1 MNAQISSFY
10 QTVTKQCSN
19 AHSLRTICELVCRNL
34 IQSFS
39 INHLQLIIKSN
50 NEWKLLLEL
59 NSKGIQYYFPPTIIP
74 TANEY
79 YYKNIHYYANK
90 TEASIDIFKN
100 YRYILVPLKYHAK
113 IIGHLTIA
121 APLTSTLQ
129 PKHLTILTALLATE
143 ITAGLIKQTTK
154 SHSLS
159 RKHAEKELLSSKE
172 QQQSLLNYLQGMHE
186 ISFQLW
192 RSNIMKDMLF
202 IAVDE
207 GKKRLNIDR
216 MAIFLFDEQQ
226 KMHGTFGTDI
236 QGNTVD
242 EFYFHSD
249 IPNQWF
255 ASKTLKDKEYI
266 AFQENTPLYHDL
278 QQIGFG
284 WSAYIALWDE
294 DTPIGWI
301 ACDNLLTG
309 QPLRNYHHQLL
320 KQYGFIVSQHILR
333 LQAAD
338 TLIKLNHDLEQ
349 RVQSRTK
356 ALNKANEQLQKLSRI
371 DALTNIA
378 NRRVYDETVMTEWRR
393 ANRLGLPLSLLILDI
408 DNFKTY
414 NDKLG
419 HAAGDQC
426 LKTIAAV
433 LSKVERRA
441 GTLFARYGGE
451 EFVLLLPGQDQ
462 QAAVNN
468 AQRLLNAMHKIALP
482 FPCLELNNNAPAIV
496 TISIGV
502 STIIPSQ
509 TTTYDAFFKHVDTAL
524 YQAKAEGK
532 DCFRV
537 LLPELSA

>member
-1 MNAQISSFY
+1 MNEQIAVFY

-39 INHLQLIIKSN
+39 VNHLQLIIKYN

-59 NSKGIQYYFPPTIIP
+59 NSKGIQYYFPPAIIP
-74 TANEY
+74 TTNEH
-79 YYKNIHYYANK
+79 YYKTVHYYNNK
-90 TEASIDIFKN
+90 TEASIDILPN
-100 YRYILVPLKYHAK
+100 YRYILIPLKHHSA

-121 APLTSTLQ
+121 VPLESNLQ
-129 PKHLTILTALLATE
+129 PKHLTILAALLSAE
-143 ITAGLIKQTTK
+143 ITTELIKKSTK
-154 SHSLS
+154 NHNIG
-159 RKHAEKELLSSKE
+159 RINAEKALLSSKE
-172 QQQSLLNYLQGMHE
+172 QQKSLLSYLQNMHD

-192 RSNIMKDMLF
+192 RNNIMEDMLF
-202 IAVDE
+202 IAVEE

-216 MAIFLFDEQQ
+216 MAIFLFDEQKQ
-226 KMHGTFGTDI
+226 MHGTFGTDI
-236 QGNTVD
+236 NGNTVD
-242 EFYFHSD
+242 EFYFKSA
-249 IPNQWF
+249 IPDQWY
-255 ASKTLKDKEYI
+255 AANTLNDKEYI

-278 QQIGFG
+278 KQIGFG

-301 ACDNLLTG
+301 ACDNLITG

-320 KQYGFIVSQHILR
+320 KQYGFIISQHILR
-333 LQAAD
+333 LRAAD
-338 TLIKLNHDLEQ
+338 KLIKLNHNLEQ

-356 ALNKANEQLQKLSRI
+356 ALNQANEQLQKLSRI

-378 NRRVYDETVMTEWRR
+378 NRRVFDETVMTEWCR

-426 LKTIAAV
+426 LKTIASA

-462 QAAVNN
+462 PAAINN
-468 AQRLLNAMHKIALP
+468 AQRLLNAMHNLALP
-482 FPCLELNNNAPAIV
+482 FPSESKKDKAIMTV
-496 TISIGV
+496 SIGV

-509 TTTYDAFFKHVDTAL
+509 TITYDEFFKDVDNAL

-537 LLPELSA
+537 LLPELI

>member
-1 MNAQISSFY
+1 MNEQISFFY

-39 INHLQLIIKSN
+39 INHLQLIIKYN
-50 NEWKLLLEL
+50 NEWQLLLEL
-59 NSKGIQYYFPPTIIP
+59 NSEGIKYYFPPVIMPIT
-74 TANEY
+74 NEY
-79 YYKNIHYYANK
+79 HYKNIHYYTNK
-90 TEASIDIFKN
+90 TEASIDILEN
-100 YRYILVPLKYHAK
+100 YRYLLIPLKHHSS

-121 APLTSTLQ
+121 APLTSKLQ
-129 PKHLTILTALLATE
+129 PKDFTILASLLAAE
-143 ITAGLIKQTTK
+143 IESGLIKQTTK
-154 SHSLS
+154 HHSLS
-159 RKHAEKELLSSKE
+159 RINTEKELLSSKE
-172 QQQSLLNYLQGMHE
+172 QQQSLLNYLQSMHD

-192 RSNIMKDMLF
+192 RSSIMKDMLF
-202 IAVDE
+202 IAIDE

-216 MAIFLFDEQQ
+216 MAIFLFDQ
-226 KMHGTFGTDI
+226 KKHMHGTFGTDI

-242 EFYFHSD
+242 EFYFHSEV
-249 IPNQWF
+249 PNQWF
-255 ASKTLKDKEYI
+255 ASNTLKNKEYI
-266 AFQENTPLYHDL
+266 AFKENTPLYHDL

-301 ACDNLLTG
+301 ACDNLITG

-320 KQYGFIVSQHILR
+320 KQYGFIISQHILR

-338 TLIKLNHDLEQ
+338 NLIKLNHDLEQ

-378 NRRVYDETVMTEWRR
+378 NRRVFDETVITEWHR
-393 ANRLGLPLSLLILDI
+393 ANRLALPLSLLILDI

-426 LKTIAAV
+426 LKTIASV

-462 QAAVNN
+462 QEAANN
-468 AQRLLNAMHKIALP
+468 AQRLLNAMHKVALP
-482 FPCLELNNNAPAIV
+482 FPCHESNNNNQPIV

-509 TTTYDAFFKHVDTAL
+509 TTTYCDFFKCVDTAL
-524 YQAKAEGK
+524 YQAKANGK
-532 DCFRV
+532 DCFHV
-537 LLPELSA
+537 ITSI

>member
-1 MNAQISSFY
+1 M
-10 QTVTKQCSN
+10 
-19 AHSLRTICELVCRNL
+19 L
-34 IQSFS
+34 I
-39 INHLQLIIKSN
+39 
-50 NEWKLLLEL
+50 
-59 NSKGIQYYFPPTIIP
+59 
-74 TANEY
+74 
-79 YYKNIHYYANK
+79 
-90 TEASIDIFKN
+90 
-100 YRYILVPLKYHAK
+100 PLKHHSA

-121 APLTSTLQ
+121 VPLESNLQ
-129 PKHLTILTALLATE
+129 PKHLTILTALLSAE
-143 ITAGLIKQTTK
+143 ITAGLIKKATK
-154 SHSLS
+154 NHNVG
-159 RKHAEKELLSSKE
+159 RINAEKALLSSKE
-172 QQQSLLNYLQGMHE
+172 QQKSLLSYLQNMHD

-192 RSNIMKDMLF
+192 RSNIMEDMLF

-216 MAIFLFDEQQ
+216 MAIFLFDKQ
-226 KMHGTFGTDI
+226 KRMHGTFGTDI
-236 QGNTVD
+236 HGNTVN
-242 EFYFHSD
+242 EGYFESE

-255 ASKTLKDKEYI
+255 ASKTLEYKEYI

-301 ACDNLLTG
+301 ACDNLITG

-333 LQAAD
+333 LRAAD
-338 TLIKLNHDLEQ
+338 KLIKLNHDLEQ

-356 ALNKANEQLQKLSRI
+356 ELNKANEQLQKLSRI

-378 NRRVYDETVMTEWRR
+378 NRRVFDETVMTEWRR

-426 LKTIAAV
+426 LRKIAAT
-433 LSKVERRA
+433 LSQVERRA

-451 EFVLLLPGQDQ
+451 EFVLLLPGQNQ

-468 AQRLLNAMHKIALP
+468 AQRLLNAMHNLALP
-482 FPCLELNNNAPAIV
+482 FPSESKKDKPIV
-496 TISIGV
+496 TVSIGV

-509 TTTYDAFFKHVDTAL
+509 TTTYGNFFKHVDTAL

-537 LLPELSA
+537 LLPD

>member
-1 MNAQISSFY
+1 MNEKINIFY
-10 QTVTKQCSN
+10 QTVAKQYSN
-19 AHSLRTICELVCRNL
+19 AHSLRTICELICRNL
-34 IQSFS
+34 IQHFS
-39 INHLQLIIKSN
+39 VNHLQLIIKYN
-50 NEWKLLLEL
+50 KQWKLLLDL
-59 NSKGIQYYFPPTIIP
+59 NSEGIKYHFPPITMPII
-74 TANEY
+74 NEY
-79 YYKNIHYYANK
+79 YYKNSHYYTHK
-90 TEASIDIFKN
+90 TDASIDVITN
-100 YRYILVPLKYHAK
+100 YRYLLIPLKHHSV

-121 APLTSTLQ
+121 VPLTSTLL
-129 PKHLTILTALLATE
+129 PKHFTVLASLLSAE
-143 ITAGLIKQTTK
+143 IKSVVAKQTTK
-154 SHSLS
+154 KHSL
-159 RKHAEKELLSSKE
+159 RRIHTEKELQSSQEK
-172 QQQSLLNYLQGMHE
+172 QQTLLNQLQSMHD

-192 RSNIMKDMLF
+192 RSNSMKDMLF
-202 IAVDE
+202 IAIDE
-207 GKKRLNIDR
+207 GKKQLKIDR

-226 KMHGTFGTDI
+226 NMHGTFGTDI

-242 EFYFHSD
+242 EFYFHSE

-255 ASKTLKDKEYI
+255 SSNTLKDKEYI

-278 QQIGFG
+278 KQIGFG

-301 ACDNLLTG
+301 ACDNLITG
-309 QPLRNYHHQLL
+309 QPLYNYHHQLL

-333 LQAAD
+333 LRAAD
-338 TLIKLNHDLEQ
+338 DLIKLNRDLEQ
-349 RVQSRTK
+349 RVQNRTQ
-356 ALNKANEQLQKLSRI
+356 ALNKANAQLQKLSRI

-378 NRRVYDETVMTEWRR
+378 NRRVFDETVVAEWRR
-393 ANRLGLPLSLLILDI
+393 ANRLKLPLSLLIVDI

-414 NDKLG
+414 NDNLG

-441 GTLFARYGGE
+441 ETLFARYGGE

-462 QAAVNN
+462 QAAVKN
-468 AQRLLNAMHKIALP
+468 AKRLLNAIHKIALP
-482 FPCLELNNNAPAIV
+482 FPSVELNGSTLAIV

-509 TTTYDAFFKHVDTAL
+509 ATTYEEFFKHVDTAL
-524 YQAKAEGK
+524 YQAKAAGK

-537 LLPELSA
+537 LSPD

>member
-1 MNAQISSFY
+1 MNEQVALFY
-10 QTVTKQCSN
+10 QTIAKQCSN
-19 AHSLRTICELVCRNL
+19 AHSLRTICELICRNL
-34 IQSFS
+34 IQFFS
-39 INHLQLIIKSN
+39 VNHLQLIIKYN
-50 NEWKLLLEL
+50 NEWKLLLDL
-59 NSKGIQYYFPPTIIP
+59 NSKGIQYHFPPIAT
-74 TANEY
+74 TQKNEH

-90 TEASIDIFKN
+90 TTASIDILPN
-100 YRYILVPLKYHAK
+100 YRYVLIPLKHRSV

-121 APLTSTLQ
+121 VPLTSHLV
-129 PKHLTILTALLATE
+129 PKHLAIVASLLATE
-143 ITAGLIKQTTK
+143 IKTSLEKQTTK
-154 SHSLS
+154 HHSLS
-159 RKHAEKELLSSKE
+159 RMNTEKELLSTKE
-172 QQQSLLNYLQGMHE
+172 QQQASLNQLQSMHD

-192 RSNIMKDMLF
+192 RCSSMRDMLF
-202 IAVDE
+202 IAIDE
-207 GKKRLNIDR
+207 GKKQLHIDR

-226 KMHGTFGTDI
+226 NMHGTFGTDI
-236 QGNTVD
+236 DGETVD
-242 EFYFHSD
+242 EFYFSSP
-249 IPNQWF
+249 IPNQWY

-266 AFQENTPLYHDL
+266 AFQENTPLFHDL
-278 QQIGFG
+278 KQIGFG

-338 TLIKLNHDLEQ
+338 NLIQLNHDLEQ
-349 RVQSRTK
+349 RVQSRTE

-371 DALTNIA
+371 DSLTNIA
-378 NRRVYDETVMTEWRR
+378 NRRVFDETVVTEWRR
-393 ANRLGLPLSLLILDI
+393 ASRLALPISLLILDI

-426 LKTIAAV
+426 LKTIATS

-462 QAAVNN
+462 QAAIEN
-468 AQRLLNAMHKIALP
+468 AKRLIDAIHQLALP
-482 FPCLELNNNAPAIV
+482 FPSLTSNDKTPAVV

-502 STIIPSQ
+502 STITPSKK
-509 TTTYDAFFKHVDTAL
+509 TTYCDFFQQVDTAL
-524 YQAKAEGK
+524 YQAKADGK
-532 DCFRV
+532 NCYRV
-537 LLPELSA
+537 L